1 MTRSSIGMGEQ
12 DLAEREKFEQELK
25 HILKSSE
32 EAGVLLRVIGSLAFQ
47 MHCPQF
53 GYLQAAMGRAYT
65 DIDFAAY
72 GKQSKQIQGL
82 LTSLGYKENR
92 EVFITSEGERAIF
105 DKAESGLHVDVF
117 YEKLDFCHTIYWK
130 DRLEVDSPTI
140 PLAELLLEKMQIVKI
155 NEKDVIDTIMLLLEH
170 PLGEDDEESINI
182 KRVAKLCA
190 EDWGLW
196 RTTTMN
202 LDKVQR
208 LAYSYDQLTPEQ
220 KVKVEE
226 QVKSILA
233 RLEAEPK
240 PLAWK
245 VRARVGDRV
254 KWYKD
259 VDEVQ

>member
-1 MTRSSIGMGEQ
+1 MTSHSIGMGEQ
-12 DLAEREKFEQELK
+12 DLAERKKFEQELK
-25 HILKSSE
+25 HILN
-32 EAGVLLRVIGSLAFQ
+32 AGENARLLLRVIGSLAFQ

-72 GKQSKQIQGL
+72 GKQSKQIEEL
-82 LTSLGYKENR
+82 MRTLGYTEHR
-92 EVFITSEGERAIF
+92 EVFINSEGTRAIF
-105 DKAESGLHVDVF
+105 DQPATGLHVDVF

-155 NEKDVIDTIMLLLEH
+155 NEKDVIDTIMLRLEH
-170 PLGEDDEESINI
+170 PLGEDDSETINI

-190 EDWGLW
+190 DDWGLW

-202 LDKVQR
+202 LDKVQK
-208 LAYSYDQLTPEQ
+208 LAMQYQQLTADQ
-220 KVKVEE
+220 KVKIEG
-226 QVKSILA
+226 QVRDTLA
-233 RLEAEPK
+233 RLDTEPK
-240 PLAWK
+240 SLAWK
-245 VRARVGDRV
+245 LRARLGDRV